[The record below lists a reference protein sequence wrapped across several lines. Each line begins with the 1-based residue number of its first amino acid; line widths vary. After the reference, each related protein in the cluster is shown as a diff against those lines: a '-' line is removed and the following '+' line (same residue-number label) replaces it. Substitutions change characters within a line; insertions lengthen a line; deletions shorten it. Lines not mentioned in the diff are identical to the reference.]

1 MQKHSRLFYNGTCR
15 LKSSLHSLP
24 PSISSLAPQL
34 SLSNHSKKKSLW
46 PLLNPSFRVCV
57 QLNMVS
63 LATAH
68 SLVRAP
74 YPPRAR
80 DNSFDLLCLPFHQSP
95 FQCLGSKVCPQA
107 IHILSYGFYYGPTI
121 VIFNPGYTE
130 SRTHHRPVKI
140 NFWGLDTSSSP
151 VHHKEMPGLSY

>member
-57 QLNMVS
+57 QLNTVS

-74 YPPRAR
+74 YPPRAQ
-80 DNSFDLLCLPFHQSP
+80 DNSFDLLSPLSPITFSVLGLQSLSSGNTHPFLWLLLWTYNCDFQPRLHRVQDSP
-95 FQCLGSKVCPQA
+95 QTSQNKLLGTGHFK
-107 IHILSYGFYYGPTI
+107 L
-121 VIFNPGYTE
+121 
-130 SRTHHRPVKI
+130 
-140 NFWGLDTSSSP
+140 SSP
-151 VHHKEMPGLSY
+151 S